1 VLAAA
6 QASPSDPDTFP
17 FVVLGNKVDV
27 EGGKARQVSEKKA
40 KQWCGA
46 KGGIPHFDTSAKV
59 RRAPPLGP
67 GGGAMGPTGR
77 VSCCTLGISTLAS
90 LFTAVREPLASTLVV
105 RATLALAPPQE
116 DLNVDDAFAT
126 IARNAL
132 KNESEEELYIPE
144 TVDMNAQAQPRRAQ
158 SSCC

>member
-1 VLAAA
+1 M
-6 QASPSDPDTFP
+6 P
-17 FVVLGNKVDV
+17 
-27 EGGKARQVSEKKA
+27 R
-40 KQWCGA
+40 C
-46 KGGIPHFDTSAKV
+46 
-59 RRAPPLGP
+59 
-67 GGGAMGPTGR
+67 
-77 VSCCTLGISTLAS
+77 
-90 LFTAVREPLASTLVV
+90 
-105 RATLALAPPQE
+105 PPQE